1 MVLKT
6 VRSTLARGDNDMKK
20 VLTVLLLMALPLLVT
35 AETDSIKT
43 GLSGTI
49 WRDFSEIQKV
59 IYLKGIYSGI
69 IWGQSKDKES
79 FITNTSLDTVVDG
92 VDAFYEDFQNRNII
106 VFYAVKIVSRQLRGD
121 KQEDI
126 QSDVLEYRKTFS
138 IVIDK
143 VRQQPPERD
152 K

>member
-1 MVLKT
+1 
-6 VRSTLARGDNDMKK
+6 MKK